1 MKLRMVIPALLGA
14 MALAPA
20 ASAGQTQPAPVQVD
34 LDNFFA
40 QGDLISA
47 RDDKDGDVFIGCGT
61 RSFAGGFEFGFCQAE
76 DADGDRIL
84 CNIDDPVLID
94 AAQST
99 SDTSFVTFSWADDGF
114 GNMICNRVGT
124 STQSFYLDKH
134 TMGNTQGKGN

>member
-1 MKLRMVIPALLGA
+1 MRLKILLPALLGA

-20 ASAGQTQPAPVQVD
+20 ANAGFTQPAPVIVD
-34 LDNFFA
+34 LDAGFA

-47 RDDKDGDVFIGCGT
+47 RDDKDADVFIGCGT
-61 RSFAGGFEFGFCQAE
+61 RAFAGGFEFGFCQAE
-76 DADGDRIL
+76 DAEGDQVV

-99 SDTSFVTFSWADDGF
+99 ASASFVTFSWADDGF
-114 GNMICNRVGT
+114 GNLICNRVGT

-134 TMGNTQGKGN
+134 TMGNTQGKK